1 MVRLSSC
8 SSPVA
13 SGKVMRG
20 TDLDQGHVGPGG
32 DSRVPSDDL
41 GPLFL
46 HAPPYPGGAGSLR
59 ILCPFILTRHGA
71 LIHEE
76 RTPEDEGLLSPMIS
90 PHPGRLDLRKRTG
103 SMLELIEKDGDPR
116 ICGEMAG

>member
-1 MVRLSSC
+1 
-8 SSPVA
+8 
-13 SGKVMRG
+13 MRG

-41 GPLFL
+41 RPLFL
-46 HAPPYPGGAGSLR
+46 HAPSYPGGAGSLK
-59 ILCPFILTRHGA
+59 ILCLFILTQHGA
-71 LIHEE
+71 LMLKGPPRKGPPFHEE